1 MLRNVFSKTLWDQRI
16 SILGWSLGVALA
28 ASVYA
33 AFYPSIRSPEMAAAL
48 ESYPQ
53 AMIEAFGLSD
63 MISPA
68 GYLQSTVF
76 GIIGPILMLI
86 FAISTGS
93 QAIAGDE
100 ERGTLDLLLAY
111 PVSRTQVLLQ
121 RFAALSVA
129 ILLIGASVFAML
141 LALNNPS
148 ELALPVSHLAAMVL
162 HLGLLG
168 LSFGAL
174 ALMTGALTGRR
185 TLALAVAS
193 GIGVVTY
200 FANTLAP
207 RVEGLEWAR
216 RLSPF
221 FYYSGGEP
229 LRHGFQVGDA
239 AILLLL
245 TGALIGAGVAGFN
258 RRDLAV

>member
-16 SILGWSLGVALA
+16 GILGWSLGIAMA
-28 ASVYA
+28 AAVYA

-48 ESYPQ
+48 ENYPQ

-76 GIIGPILMLI
+76 GIIGPILLLI
-86 FAISTGS
+86 FAISTGA
-93 QAIAGDE
+93 QAVAGDE

-121 RFAALSVA
+121 RFAALAVA
-129 ILLIGASVFAML
+129 LLLIGATMFVML
-141 LALNNPS
+141 IALNRPS
-148 ELALPVSHLAAMVL
+148 ELELPVSHLAAMVIQ
-162 HLGLLG
+162 LGLLG

-185 TLALAVAS
+185 TLALAVAA
-193 GIGVVTY
+193 GVGVVSY

-207 RVEGLEWAR
+207 RVEGLAWAR

-221 FYYSGGEP
+221 YYYAGGEP
-229 LRHGFQVGDA
+229 LRYGFQAGDA

-245 TGALIGAGVAGFN
+245 TVALIGAGVVGFN